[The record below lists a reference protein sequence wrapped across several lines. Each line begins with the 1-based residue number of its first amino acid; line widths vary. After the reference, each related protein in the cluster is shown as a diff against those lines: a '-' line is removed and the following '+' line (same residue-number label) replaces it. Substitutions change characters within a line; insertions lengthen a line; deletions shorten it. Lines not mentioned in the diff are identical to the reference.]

1 MHFCYLLN
9 LNSTVVVLLFGFG
22 VFFCTIILCLCM
34 CCHGNMVSVIRTS
47 GLILVNQMSN
57 HDKSIN
63 KSALVCVCVC
73 VHVCACVF
81 VN

>member
-1 MHFCYLLN
+1 
-9 LNSTVVVLLFGFG
+9 
-22 VFFCTIILCLCM
+22 M

-63 KSALVCVCVC
+63 ESALVC